1 MYETTKLMPRSLPA
15 ALASSLVVMVLFIAY
30 LLLVSSKRSQEE
42 CTINIAVAD
51 GDSKYAKD
59 KTTSPPMAKAGI
71 LETVKILT
79 GNKCPWFLLDT
90 ARDLQSNTFRLNLS
104 ALLSCPMVAVVSD
117 PKVAHEILRDPLTTK
132 PEQLYRQFEDT
143 MGTKSILTSNGE
155 FWHSRR
161 KGMAPAFSSKHIK
174 RMNKVSSEKADEW
187 IQTRL
192 SKFVDNDQAFD
203 VGKEMISITLSAITE
218 TAFEYHMSD
227 EEKQSFVHEL
237 GLSLKEFSSKS
248 LNPLRKPFGLL
259 IPERRRAH
267 LAAKRL
273 QAIAL
278 KIINAYREL
287 EDPTKDTIIDR
298 IMHNSAYK
306 NDSERVSDVLILLIA
321 GHENTAYSIAWILK
335 ELAKNRQEQQ
345 HLRDS
350 LNSLGKEGWNQ
361 STALRNVVQE
371 GRRLHPV
378 TAVGSSRTIGRDFT
392 TDKGHLLPK
401 GTIAIISFIVSFRNT
416 DIYEDADA
424 FIPARWDEPTNEM
437 KDAFY
442 PFSAG
447 KQNCVG
453 QSLANAMIRLT
464 ISKICSE
471 FELELVD
478 EGETDF
484 FVTLKPVNV
493 MLKAKKVV

>member
-1 MYETTKLMPRSLPA
+1 MYDTTKLMPRSLPA
-15 ALASSLVVMVLFIAY
+15 ALASSLVVMVLFSAY
-30 LLLVSSKRSQEE
+30 WLGVSSKKSQER
-42 CTINIAVAD
+42 TINIAVAD
-51 GDSKYAKD
+51 GDSRYAKD
-59 KTTSPPMAKAGI
+59 KVTSPPMAKNGI

-79 GNKCPWFLLDT
+79 DNNFPWFLLDT

-104 ALLSCPMVAVVSD
+104 AIFSCPMVAVVGD
-117 PKVAHEILRDPLTTK
+117 PKVAREILRDPLSTK
-132 PEQLYRQFEDT
+132 PKQIYKHFEDT
-143 MGTKSILTSNGE
+143 IGAKSMASSNGE
-155 FWHSRR
+155 YWHSRR

-174 RMNKVSSEKADEW
+174 RMNKVVCEKSDEW

-192 SKFVDNDQAFD
+192 SKLVDNDEAFD

-218 TAFEYHMSD
+218 TAFEYHMND

-237 GLSLKEFSSKS
+237 GLSLREFSSKS
-248 LNPLRKPFGLL
+248 MNPLRKPFGLL

-287 EDPTKDTIIDR
+287 ENPTKDTIIDR

-306 NDSERVSDVLILLIA
+306 NDSERFADILFLLVA
-321 GHENTAYSIAWILK
+321 GYDSTAYSIAWTLK
-335 ELAKNRQEQQ
+335 ELAKNKKEQQ

-350 LNSLGKEGWNQ
+350 LNSREKGGWNQ
-361 STALRNVVQE
+361 STVLRNVVQE
-371 GRRLHPV
+371 GMRLHPV
-378 TAVGSSRTIGRDFT
+378 IASGSIRTTGRDFT

-401 GTIAIISFIVSFRNT
+401 GTIAIISFIVAFRNT
-416 DIYEDADA
+416 DIYEDADS
-424 FIPARWDEPTNEM
+424 FIPARWDEPTREMNE
-437 KDAFY
+437 AFY

-447 KQNCVG
+447 KQNCLG
-453 QSLANAMIRLT
+453 QSLANAMIHLT

-471 FELELVD
+471 FELELVN
-478 EGETDF
+478 EGETHY
-484 FVTLKPVNV
+484 FVTFKPVNV
-493 MLKAKKVV
+493 MLKATKVE

>member
-15 ALASSLVVMVLFIAY
+15 ALASSLVVMVLFSAY

-79 GNKCPWFLLDT
+79 GNNCPWFLLDT
-90 ARDLQSNTFRLNLS
+90 ARDLQSNIFRLNLS
-104 ALLSCPMVAVVSD
+104 AIFSCPMVAVVSD

-143 MGTKSILTSNGE
+143 MGTKSIFTSNGE

-203 VGKEMISITLSAITE
+203 VGKEMISIILSALAE

-227 EEKQSFVHEL
+227 EEKQTFLHESEISLMEFVF
-237 GLSLKEFSSKS
+237 KTS
-248 LNPLRKPFGLL
+248 LNPLRRVFGLL

-287 EDPTKDTIIDR
+287 ENPTKDTIIDR
-298 IMHNSAYK
+298 MMHNSAYK
-306 NDSERVSDVLILLIA
+306 NDSERFADILFLLVA
-321 GHENTAYSIAWILK
+321 GYDSTAYSIAWILK

-350 LNSLGKEGWNQ
+350 LNSLGKGDWNQ
-361 STALRNVVQE
+361 SNALRKIVKE
-371 GRRLHPV
+371 GLRLHPV
-378 TAVGSSRTIGRDFT
+378 VANGSVRTIGNNFT
-392 TDKGHLLPK
+392 TGKGHLLPK
-401 GTIAIISFIVSFRNT
+401 GSIVAQLYFFPLFEYSEALISMKMLILSFRHGG
-416 DIYEDADA
+416 
-424 FIPARWDEPTNEM
+424 TN
-437 KDAFY
+437 
-442 PFSAG
+442 
-447 KQNCVG
+447 Q
-453 QSLANAMIRLT
+453 R
-464 ISKICSE
+464 
-471 FELELVD
+471 
-478 EGETDF
+478 
-484 FVTLKPVNV
+484 
-493 MLKAKKVV
+493 KK